1 MEQSRHD
8 GRLRSES
15 SLAIDVRLHGLRV
28 PDPQFPSKGLRQPAS
43 PMPFPATT
51 TPAGSE
57 VQRPSVEQLRWARCP
72 DDGQLHL
79 VQPGAV
85 ALAAASG
92 YAQAFCGLQI
102 VAENLTIDS
111 VASGA
116 LCMACVIAATSDAV
130 PPVS

>member
-1 MEQSRHD
+1 
-8 GRLRSES
+8 
-15 SLAIDVRLHGLRV
+15 
-28 PDPQFPSKGLRQPAS
+28 
-43 PMPFPATT
+43 MPFPATT